1 MPHNQLIIDTVREL
15 YLGGLNQR
23 QIEMEMRRQG
33 CLTFSRRVLH
43 SQKTKRGT
51 VRPGWIERFG
61 WKEQLD
67 AGSPRHPACMS
78 AKHEQPTAETLESR
92 EEDGMVRPRSDE
104 TSPSPSVGNAR
115 AKEKTS
121 LPPRLGVPAV
131 KTDQPTANSQPPTF
145 ESFLKQVSP
154 TMTWDW
160 EYQKLIYKQLERITS
175 GESRRLMIFLPPRH
189 GPSYPLQSKR

>member
-1 MPHNQLIIDTVREL
+1 MRFFSRSVSSNSQPIAYRLLLIAPVPMPHNQLIIDRAREI
-15 YLGGLNQR
+15 YLKHGGTDHR
-23 QIEMEMRRQG
+23 AIELEMRAGG
-33 CLTFSRRVLH
+33 CLSFTRRVLH
-43 SQKTKRGT
+43 SQKTRSGRIRK
-51 VRPGWIERFG
+51 GWIERFG

-67 AGSPRHPACMS
+67 AGSPRHLACMS

-131 KTDQPTANSQPPTF
+131 KTDQPTAN
-145 ESFLKQVSP
+145 
-154 TMTWDW
+154 
-160 EYQKLIYKQLERITS
+160 RRH
-175 GESRRLMIFLPPRH
+175 SRPSSSASLPR
-189 GPSYPLQSKR
+189 